1 MTDLVDDVRS
11 TVADLRTERHGS
23 LTTRLN
29 EATHNLSPPPV
40 LEVTLDERRPPRPSI
55 IEDVAAIV
63 IEATRNAH
71 HHSEAN
77 VVRVKGWCDFDRG
90 RVVIEDDGKGFDT
103 RAEHPGHFGLVGMQ
117 ERAAK
122 TDARL
127 SVVSSP
133 GGTTIALEW
142 GD

>member
-1 MTDLVDDVRS
+1 VTELVDDVRS

-55 IEDVAAIV
+55 IEDISAIV

-71 HHSEAN
+71 HHSEAMT
-77 VVRVKGWCDFDRG
+77 VRVKGWCDFDRG

-117 ERAAK
+117 ERAVK
-122 TDARL
+122 SGARL
-127 SVVSSP
+127 LVVSAP